1 MGMEDIKSNLNIP
14 MEHINLQKLHVPS
27 ENCSNGKKLCRS
39 VYDFTSGNMQ
49 DISFQVLTS

>member
-49 DISFQVLTS
+49 IFPSRF